1 MIRLTTSS
9 RHERTTVVTGRQ
21 QVVTSAGEMQRAAT
35 HPLSPPSL
43 TSNQLGDFSDAV
55 RDLSGKNRKVLLV
68 ALEIRGHDG
77 GGSSSKE
84 ERKKNWT

>member
-1 MIRLTTSS
+1 MIRLITSS

-35 HPLSPPSL
+35 HPLSL

-77 GGSSSKE
+77 SSSSSSKK
-84 ERKKNWT
+84 ERKN